1 MKFTQVTNII
11 YYSPTLKINQI
22 MYYSLISQNFK
33 SLNEYIIL
41 SAKYCDKEVLHING
55 FCKPKLSLL
64 FFSRFLSFC
73 SFATSLRVKLVGAT
87 PLPARLSPPAPP
99 ASVVRACACL
109 PRLGIGASAMWR
121 RGRAMRWRRRWKYSS
136 RRRAWRSCCSPP
148 PRAACLSAA
157 AAWRTPVEAASSSP
171 PPPPPSTPPPPPPP
185 GARSRG
191 AVEARHRAAAGR
203 GWSPPAAAAADE
215 RVVPTGSN
223 PLHNRWARGACT
235 AKSKRALTPLPLPA
249 MAAKKGEEHQRRRRP
264 FPNLYQSLASLLHI
278 ILAVITDT
286 SSVVS
291 NTRIS
296 KYKHFSVFFKIF
308 PNISPPIHFEKHA

>member
-1 MKFTQVTNII
+1 MH
-11 YYSPTLKINQI
+11 
-22 MYYSLISQNFK
+22 YSLISQNFK
-33 SLNEYIIL
+33 SLDEYIIL

-121 RGRAMRWRRRWKYSS
+121 RGRAMRWRRRWKYSL
-136 RRRAWRSCCSPP
+136 P
-148 PRAACLSAA
+148 AACLALVLLAA
-157 AAWRTPVEAASSSP
+157 AAARGVPIGGGGMAHTGGGRVVVASSTAAFDAAAAAAASRCKKQRS
-171 PPPPPSTPPPPPPP
+171 
-185 GARSRG
+185 SRG
-191 AVEARHRAAAGR
+191 GATGPAAAGR

-223 PLHNRWARGACT
+223 PLHNR
-235 AKSKRALTPLPLPA
+235 
-249 MAAKKGEEHQRRRRP
+249 
-264 FPNLYQSLASLLHI
+264 
-278 ILAVITDT
+278 
-286 SSVVS
+286 
-291 NTRIS
+291 
-296 KYKHFSVFFKIF
+296 
-308 PNISPPIHFEKHA
+308 